1 MTQAEALD
9 ILKMGKNV
17 FLTGAAG
24 SGKTHVLRE
33 FIQWLKENNIG
44 TAITA
49 STGIAGT
56 HLGGTTIHAWSGL
69 GIRDKLSEQDIDD
82 LEAFQYLWKRYEGTQ
97 VLIIDEISML
107 HHFRLDLLDR
117 LARAFKRNGNEP
129 FGGMQIVVC
138 GDFFQLPPITRPG
151 EPEALFAY
159 SSRAWKEL
167 EPKVCYLEE
176 QHRQSDDVLL
186 SILNA
191 IRSGEI
197 EEDTLSALQDC
208 YQREITLEVE
218 PTRLSTHN
226 ENVDTI
232 NETELKKIKGSERR
246 YVMNSRGK
254 QGLVDSLKK
263 SCLAPDVL
271 VLKEG
276 ARVMFVKNNYEK
288 GYVNGTLGIVESFDD
303 FGMPRIKTAQ
313 GKVIEGGVESWKI
326 EEDGKVK
333 AEISQLPL
341 RLAWAIT
348 IHKSQGMSLDAAEID
363 LSRSFAPGMGYVALS
378 RVRSLAGLKLLGFNH
393 RALQIHPEVIEKDAD
408 FKRVSKRA
416 VNMLDDMG
424 PDEIR
429 AAQDG
434 YVARF
439 SKGKRDESEEGEDI
453 PTHHKTRELIS
464 QKLNL
469 EEIAQIRGLTQGTVL
484 SHIEKLQ
491 EEGEKVDIDY
501 LKPNEL
507 TPKKLKIIR
516 KAFLESKEKNGD
528 LRLAPVKFAL
538 EREGE
543 EYSYD
548 ELRLYRLFAKLD

>member
-24 SGKTHVLRE
+24 SGKTFVLRE
-33 FIQWLKENNIG
+33 FIAWLKDNNIG

-69 GIRDKLSEQDIDD
+69 GIRDKLSERDIDD

-107 HHFRLDLLDR
+107 HHFRLDLLDK
-117 LARAFKRNGNEP
+117 LAKAFKRNGNEP
-129 FGGMQIVVC
+129 FGGMQVVVC

-151 EPEALFAY
+151 EPESLFAY
-159 SSRAWKEL
+159 SSKAWKDLEL
-167 EPKVCYLEE
+167 KICYLEE
-176 QHRQSDDVLL
+176 QHRQSDDALL
-186 SILNA
+186 SVLNA
-191 IRSGEI
+191 IRSGEV
-197 EEDTLSALQDC
+197 EEDVFTTLEDC
-208 YQREITLEVE
+208 YQREIQLEIE

-232 NETELKKIKGSERR
+232 NDTELKKIRGSERR

-254 QGLVDSLKK
+254 QGLVDALKK
-263 SCLAPDVL
+263 SCLAPEVL
-271 VLKEG
+271 TLKEG

-288 GYVNGTLGIVESFDD
+288 GYVNGTLGIVTGFDD
-303 FGMPRIKTAQ
+303 FGMPRIKIAS
-313 GKVIEGGVESWKI
+313 GKIIETGVESWKI

-378 RVRSLAGLKLLGFNH
+378 RVRSLAGLKLLGFNQ

-408 FKRVSKRA
+408 FKRTSERA
-416 VNMLDDMG
+416 VRWLDDLG
-424 PDEIR
+424 PDEIH
-429 AAQDG
+429 AAQDA
-434 YVARF
+434 YVTRY
-439 SKGKRDESEEGEDI
+439 SRGRREDGEEGEDV
-453 PTHHKTRELIS
+453 PTHHRTRELLN
-464 QKLNL
+464 QKLAL
-469 EEIAQIRGLTQGTVL
+469 EEIAQIRSLKIETIL
-484 SHIEKLQ
+484 SHIEKLL
-491 EEGEKVDIDY
+491 EEGEKVDIEY
-501 LKPNEL
+501 LKPKEL
-507 TPKKLKIIR
+507 TAKRLKALR
-516 KAFLESKEKNGD
+516 KAFADSKKEHGEM
-528 LRLAPVKFAL
+528 RLAPVKFAL
-538 EREGE
+538 EKEG
-543 EYSYD
+543 D
-548 ELRLYRLFAKLD
+548 ELTYEELRIYRLFVRLD